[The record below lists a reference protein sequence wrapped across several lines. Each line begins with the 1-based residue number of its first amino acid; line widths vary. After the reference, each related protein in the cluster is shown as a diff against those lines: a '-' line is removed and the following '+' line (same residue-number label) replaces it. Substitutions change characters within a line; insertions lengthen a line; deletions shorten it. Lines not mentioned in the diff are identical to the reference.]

1 MFYVRKINKGKWSK
15 IKSIDDVTDD
25 FIKSELRLEDNTL
38 SVWKL
43 NEDYND
49 KELNSIFLA
58 LGSNMEHLG
67 TINLVLIKDDSIK
80 KLKKDD
86 IPGETPAVDINN
98 MHCNVVIPDRASLN
112 IFIQGVIDAFKSN
125 NVIPKTKTQME
136 VILKVGLRENR
147 IVKEKIPISLLKKL
161 EK

>member
-25 FIKSELRLEDNTL
+25 FIKSELRPEDNTL